1 MHIAHIHGVALDV
14 HKRTAVAAIIV
25 PGPKRNWY
33 QETRTFGTMTAK
45 LLVLSDRLLGHGVT
59 HVAMESTEGY
69 WEPIFNLLEG
79 DF

>member
-1 MHIAHIHGVALDV
+1 MHIVHTHGVDLDV
-14 HKRTAVAAIIV
+14 HKRMAVAAIIV

-33 QETRTFGTMTAK
+33 QETRRFRTMTAK

-59 HVAMESTEGY
+59 YVAMESTEGY
-69 WEPIFNLLEG
+69 WEPIFSQLEG